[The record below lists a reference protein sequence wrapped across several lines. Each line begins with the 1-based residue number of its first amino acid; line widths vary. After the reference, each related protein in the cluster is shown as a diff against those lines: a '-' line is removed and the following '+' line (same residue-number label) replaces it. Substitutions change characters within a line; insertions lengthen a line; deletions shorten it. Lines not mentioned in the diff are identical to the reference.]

1 MRDMGMLYLILYQ
14 IYPFAMETV
23 REIQGDWERLCEFF
37 FRVGQKCSKRSAPG
51 MCGAAFFSAG
61 RGGARVKIRR
71 AGQR

>member
-37 FRVGQKCSKRSAPG
+37 SGQDRSVP
-51 MCGAAFFSAG
+51 
-61 RGGARVKIRR
+61 RGPHKPKKSRKI
-71 AGQR
+71 